1 MRVNVY
7 LNDFYWSYIIFFIE
21 LYLNVHCSLRRELW
35 FFVPWLTN
43 HMQSMQWIV
52 TLDSLLRNS
61 YAAVT
66 QPAVLHADR
75 VLSLRRVWRRKN
87 PLNTSTQW
95 LRIVNG
101 HIFAKAKNL
110 RNYRCLFK
118 MEIFDQIRKGS
129 DSRDTFPRLIY
140 RFLKTKISRSTSNYK
155 LFWTLFG
162 SVWKNLDSAPI

>member
-1 MRVNVY
+1 MIIHHI
-7 LNDFYWSYIIFFIE
+7 FYW
-21 LYLNVHCSLRRELW
+21 
-35 FFVPWLTN
+35 
-43 HMQSMQWIV
+43 SMQWIV

-110 RNYRCLFK
+110 RNYCCLFK

-129 DSRDTFPRLIY
+129 DSRDTFPWLIF
-140 RFLKTKISRSTSNYK
+140 RFLKTKISQTSFNFPYNSFYL
-155 LFWTLFG
+155 LFKCFNIVHSKKYWII
-162 SVWKNLDSAPI
+162 K

>member
-1 MRVNVY
+1 MIFIDHTSY
-7 LNDFYWSYIIFFIE
+7 FLLNFTWTFI
-21 LYLNVHCSLRRELW
+21 VHCGVNYGSLFLGWPITCRVCSESSH
-35 FFVPWLTN
+35 LTAFYAILT
-43 HMQSMQWIV
+43 Q
-52 TLDSLLRNS
+52 LLRNQLF
-61 YAAVT
+61 YTRTVCCLL
-66 QPAVLHADR
+66 VEFEEE
-75 VLSLRRVWRRKN
+75 KN

-110 RNYRCLFK
+110 RNYCCLFK